1 MRKIWI
7 HGKHETE
14 WITIPLEE
22 YDALNRTIAVLSD
35 KNLMTQIRKGRQK
48 NVRSRNLERL
58 GNELRI

>member
-22 YDALNRTIAVLSD
+22 YDSLNRTIAVLSD
-35 KNLMTQIRKGRQK
+35 ENIMAQIGKGRQK
-48 NVRSRNLERL
+48 NVKSRDFE
-58 GNELRI
+58 EVAKEMKI

>member
-22 YDALNRTIAVLSD
+22 YESLNRTIAVLSD
-35 KNLMTQIRKGRQK
+35 ENIMAQISEGQQKGTK
-48 NVRSRNLERL
+48 SRDFEEVTKELE
-58 GNELRI
+58 I